1 MTRYLL
7 INFKA
12 FVVATL
18 FLSVV
23 SGPLRADQTDPRLPA
38 LFDNLSSAPDASSA
52 RRTASQI
59 WQIWSEKPDNQKLS
73 TQLSKGVMLMNAGH
87 LRAAEDIFTAVITDD
102 PDFAEAWNKRATVYF
117 MMGAYDLSKSD
128 IAQTIAREPR
138 HFGAL
143 SGLGLVETHTGNYDA
158 ALKAYEQAA
167 EIHPF
172 MDGYDDIVS
181 ALKKLVK
188 GTAL

>member
-102 PDFAEAWNKRATVYF
+102 PDFAEAWNKRAIVYF

>member
-1 MTRYLL
+1 M
-7 INFKA
+7 
-12 FVVATL
+12 VAAL

-23 SGPLRADQTDPRLPA
+23 SGPLQADQTDPRLPT
-38 LFDNLSSAPDASSA
+38 LFDSLSSAPDASSA

>member
-1 MTRYLL
+1 MTRYLPIDL
-7 INFKA
+7 KA
-12 FVVATL
+12 FMVTAL

-23 SGPLRADQTDPRLPA
+23 SGPVQADQTDPRLPA
-38 LFDNLSSAPDASSA
+38 LFDSLSSAPDASSA